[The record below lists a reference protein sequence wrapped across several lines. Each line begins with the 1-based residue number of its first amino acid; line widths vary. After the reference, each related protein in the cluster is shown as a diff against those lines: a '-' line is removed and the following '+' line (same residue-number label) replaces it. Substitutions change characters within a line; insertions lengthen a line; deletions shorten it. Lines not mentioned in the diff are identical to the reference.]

1 MKPAIATLI
10 IISALVAAVTAAIFV
25 GYSFFDF
32 SQKQKVQAQGG
43 GGGGGETP
51 FGGMRMFN
59 INCTCDSPN
68 KLLYIQDYASN
79 QMLKL
84 VYKQGTSK
92 IYDHQNPTGATYL
105 LGSYTSN
112 AQCRLRVKKY
122 CISLSPDGELGTQPG
137 TGTSQ

>member
-1 MKPAIATLI
+1 MKLI
-10 IISALVAAVTAAIFV
+10 IAAIILILALAAGVAAVLTNF
-25 GYSFFDF
+25 SDF
-32 SQKQKVQAQGG
+32 PRAQAQGGG

-59 INCTCDSPN
+59 IDCTCDSPN

-105 LGSYTSN
+105 LGTYTSN
-112 AQCRLRVKKY
+112 AQCRLRISKKK
-122 CISLSPDGELGTQPG
+122 CISLNPDGQLGSQPG

>member
-1 MKPAIATLI
+1 MKLI
-10 IISALVAAVTAAIFV
+10 ISLLILISAIIAGAAAVLTNF
-25 GYSFFDF
+25 SDF
-32 SQKQKVQAQGG
+32 PQAQAQ

-105 LGSYTSN
+105 LGTYTSN
-112 AQCRLRVKKY
+112 AQCRLRVGKK
-122 CISLSPDGELGTQPG
+122 CISLSPDGQLGSQPG

>member
-1 MKPAIATLI
+1 MLNSNNIIKILILIMALTAIIT
-10 IISALVAAVTAAIFV
+10 TIFV
-25 GYSFFDF
+25 NF
-32 SQKQKVQAQGG
+32 SSNSPEVQAQGG

-68 KLLYIQDYASN
+68 QLLYIQDYKSN

-84 VYKQGTSK
+84 VYKPGSSK

-112 AQCRLRVKKY
+112 AQCRLRVGKY
-122 CISLSPDGELGTQPG
+122 CISLSPDGQLGSQPG